1 MTSAES
7 SWYRTSGASPTYRR
21 VIDKA
26 KLDARRRAAAR
37 RSAER
42 REIWN
47 ESWRESTTSE
57 SGLAKCRARRVIRQ
71 LVEDEEI
78 SVSTAQRA
86 FHIIHQIFDRESVY
100 ATIAP
105 DNGGLVFYWR
115 AGDMSL
121 EIDIYEDVSDGVWWC
136 SRGAGSEQAGHSQY
150 ELSGRARAHLK
161 SFLAHFSKEVEQVNS
176 GWRDQQL

>member
-7 SWYRTSGASPTYRR
+7 SWYSTADASRSYRR
-21 VIDKA
+21 AVDKV
-26 KLDARRRAAAR
+26 KLDARRKASAR

-42 REIWN
+42 QEIWN
-47 ESWRESTTSE
+47 ESWRGNTASE
-57 SGLAKCRARRVIRQ
+57 SGLAICRARDAIKQ
-71 LVEDEEI
+71 FLVEDEI

-86 FHIIHQIFDRESVY
+86 FHVIHQIFDHESVY
-100 ATIAP
+100 ATVAP

-136 SRGAGSEQAGHSQY
+136 WRAAGTERTGHYPY
-150 ELSGRARAHLK
+150 ELPSRPREHLK
-161 SFLAHFSKEVEQVNS
+161 SYLANFSNEVGQVNPD
-176 GWRDQQL
+176 WRDQQF